1 MTDIQLEHVNITV
14 SNPETTAKMLCELF
28 DWHIRWSGPSK
39 MGGHTIHV
47 GTHNN
52 YIAVY
57 THEQTKQPGENNDS
71 VAGGLNH
78 IGLTVA
84 DLDAIEKRVND
95 AGFKPYNHGDYEPG
109 RRFYF
114 NDHDDI
120 EYEIVSY
127 G

>member
-1 MTDIQLEHVNITV
+1 
-14 SNPETTAKMLCELF
+14 
-28 DWHIRWSGPSK
+28 

-57 THEQTKQPGENNDS
+57 THEQTKQPSENNDS
-71 VAGGLNH
+71 VARGLNH